1 LAGPGRKKE
10 SPAREEAGLRV
21 KGIKGGGLEK
31 GEFFW

>member
-1 LAGPGRKKE
+1 MDWTLRKEE

-31 GEFFW
+31 GELFW